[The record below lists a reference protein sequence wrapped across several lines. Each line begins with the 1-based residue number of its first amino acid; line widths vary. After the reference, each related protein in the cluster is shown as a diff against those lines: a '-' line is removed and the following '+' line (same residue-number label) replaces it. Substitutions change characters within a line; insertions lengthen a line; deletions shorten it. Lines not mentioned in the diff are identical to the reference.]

1 MEKTVLV
8 VIPAEERHKEK
19 LERAGKGCRFVYASP
34 QTATEEM
41 IEAADVII
49 GNVKP
54 DRLHAP
60 ERLQW
65 LQLNSAGA
73 DAYVKPGILRNT
85 TMLTSATGAY
95 GKAVAE
101 HSFAMLL
108 MLQKKLNLYRDA
120 QKKNEWSDFGTVTSI
135 TDSIVLVVGLGDI
148 GLHFARLA
156 SVLGAHVIG
165 LKRSMGPC
173 PEGVHE
179 LHTMDELDN
188 LLPKADVVASFVPST
203 ATTYHMYTKE
213 RLMTMK
219 DTAIFLNSGRGD
231 AVASEVLYEALS
243 KGWIAS
249 AGIDVT
255 EPEPLPAD
263 SPLWQLPNLMM
274 TPHISGQFHLP
285 ETFERIVDIAAANL
299 EAYLKGEPIKN
310 RIQ

>member
-19 LERAGKGCRFVYASP
+19 LERAGKGCRFVYETP

-54 DRLHAP
+54 DRLHEP

-73 DAYVKPGILRNT
+73 DAYVKPGVLRST

-120 QKKNEWSDFGTVTSI
+120 QTKNEWSDFGTVTSI
-135 TDSIVLVVGLGDI
+135 TD
-148 GLHFARLA
+148 AT
-156 SVLGAHVIG
+156 VLGGTGRYRPAFCQIG
-165 LKRSMGPC
+165 QCSWRSC
-173 PEGVHE
+173 HWSET
-179 LHTMDELDN
+179 LHGTM
-188 LLPKADVVASFVPST
+188 
-203 ATTYHMYTKE
+203 
-213 RLMTMK
+213 
-219 DTAIFLNSGRGD
+219 SGRC
-231 AVASEVLYEALS
+231 S
-243 KGWIAS
+243 
-249 AGIDVT
+249 
-255 EPEPLPAD
+255 
-263 SPLWQLPNLMM
+263 
-274 TPHISGQFHLP
+274 
-285 ETFERIVDIAAANL
+285 
-299 EAYLKGEPIKN
+299 
-310 RIQ
+310 

>member
-19 LERAGKGCRFVYASP
+19 LKRAGKGCRFVYETP

-54 DRLHAP
+54 DRLHEP

-73 DAYVKPGILRNT
+73 DAYVKPGILRST

-108 MLQKKLNLYRDA
+108 MLQKKLNLYQRRPDKDRMERFWYSHIHTDA
-120 QKKNEWSDFGTVTSI
+120 T
-135 TDSIVLVVGLGDI
+135 VLVVGLGDI

-156 SVLGAHVIG
+156 S
-165 LKRSMGPC
+165 
-173 PEGVHE
+173 
-179 LHTMDELDN
+179 
-188 LLPKADVVASFVPST
+188 
-203 ATTYHMYTKE
+203 
-213 RLMTMK
+213 
-219 DTAIFLNSGRGD
+219 
-231 AVASEVLYEALS
+231 ALALVS
-243 KGWIAS
+243 L
-249 AGIDVT
+249 V
-255 EPEPLPAD
+255 
-263 SPLWQLPNLMM
+263 
-274 TPHISGQFHLP
+274 
-285 ETFERIVDIAAANL
+285 
-299 EAYLKGEPIKN
+299 
-310 RIQ
+310 

>member
-19 LERAGKGCRFVYASP
+19 LERAGKGGRFVNASP

-73 DAYVKPGILRNT
+73 DAYVKPGILRST

-120 QKKNEWSDFGTVTSI
+120 QTKNEWSDFGTVTYI
-135 TDSIVLVVGLGDI
+135 TDDTVLVVGLGDI
-148 GLHFARLA
+148 GLHFA
-156 SVLGAHVIG
+156 
-165 LKRSMGPC
+165 
-173 PEGVHE
+173 
-179 LHTMDELDN
+179 
-188 LLPKADVVASFVPST
+188 
-203 ATTYHMYTKE
+203 
-213 RLMTMK
+213 
-219 DTAIFLNSGRGD
+219 
-231 AVASEVLYEALS
+231 
-243 KGWIAS
+243 
-249 AGIDVT
+249 
-255 EPEPLPAD
+255 
-263 SPLWQLPNLMM
+263 
-274 TPHISGQFHLP
+274 
-285 ETFERIVDIAAANL
+285 
-299 EAYLKGEPIKN
+299 
-310 RIQ
+310 

>member
-1 MEKTVLV
+1 MDINQESLELHYQMHGKIEV
-8 VIPAEERHKEK
+8 VSRKK
-19 LERAGKGCRFVYASP
+19 
-34 QTATEEM
+34 
-41 IEAADVII
+41 IETRKD
-49 GNVKP
+49 
-54 DRLHAP
+54 LS
-60 ERLQW
+60 L
-65 LQLNSAGA
+65 L
-73 DAYVKPGILRNT
+73 YTPG
-85 TMLTSATGAY
+85 
-95 GKAVAE
+95 VAE
-101 HSFAMLL
+101 PCRQIAKDYEKSFELTRRN
-108 MLQKKLNLYRDA
+108 NLVA
-120 QKKNEWSDFGTVTSI
+120 VI
-135 TDSIVLVVGLGDI
+135 TDGTAVLGLGDI

-156 SVLGAHVIG
+156 SALGARVIG

-179 LHTMDELDN
+179 VHTMDELDN
-188 LLPKADVVASFVPST
+188 LLPKVDVVASLVPST

-213 RLMTMK
+213 RLMAMK

-243 KGWIAS
+243 EGWIAS

-299 EAYLKGEPIKN
+299 EAYLKGENLRN
-310 RIQ
+310 RI